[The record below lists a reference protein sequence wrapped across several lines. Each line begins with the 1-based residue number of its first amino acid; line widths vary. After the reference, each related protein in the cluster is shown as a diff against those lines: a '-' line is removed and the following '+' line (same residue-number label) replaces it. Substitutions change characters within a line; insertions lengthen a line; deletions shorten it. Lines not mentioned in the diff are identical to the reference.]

1 MSQFSSYCIYMMLAF
16 LLTNTFIMA
25 SQENPASNAIDAV
38 LKFNTEEFRKFVPKQ
53 NHYVLFYAPW

>member
-1 MSQFSSYCIYMMLAF
+1 MLVF
-16 LLTNTFIMA
+16 LPTTTFILA
-25 SQENPASNAIDAV
+25 EQENPASNAIDSV